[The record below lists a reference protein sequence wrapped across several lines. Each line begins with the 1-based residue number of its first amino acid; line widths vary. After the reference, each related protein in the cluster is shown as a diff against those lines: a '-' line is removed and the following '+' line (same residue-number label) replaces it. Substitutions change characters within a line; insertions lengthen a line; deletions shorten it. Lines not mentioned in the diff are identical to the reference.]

1 VAVAGKRQ
9 GGQEATVRR
18 AAEDVT
24 RLGARRLGGAGG
36 VKNQRR
42 ALHFLGGKMKVTK
55 DEWSRGVAPQSLQ
68 KVKSDESPSAIPDEA
83 KVACPKRTSQIA
95 L

>member
-1 VAVAGKRQ
+1 
-9 GGQEATVRR
+9 
-18 AAEDVT
+18 
-24 RLGARRLGGAGG
+24 
-36 VKNQRR
+36 
-42 ALHFLGGKMKVTK
+42 MKVTK

-83 KVACPKRTSQIA
+83 KVACPKRTSRIA